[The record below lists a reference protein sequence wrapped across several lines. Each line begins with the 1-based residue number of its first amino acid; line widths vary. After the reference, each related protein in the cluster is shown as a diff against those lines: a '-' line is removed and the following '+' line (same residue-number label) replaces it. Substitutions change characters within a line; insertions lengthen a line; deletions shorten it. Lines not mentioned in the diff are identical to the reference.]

1 MLYKIKNSTE
11 NNHSLPK
18 FLWIDSLPIRDND
31 SNIYNESLIYHIS
44 QNDYSMFHR
53 KDYPECFRETI
64 ASRFC
69 VEKSSFSF
77 IKSSYVELEKFL
89 NRS

>member
-1 MLYKIKNSTE
+1 MLYKIKNSAK
-11 NNHSLPK
+11 NNRSLPK

-31 SNIYNESLIYHIS
+31 SNVYNESLIYHIN

-53 KDYPECFRETI
+53 KDYPECFREAI